1 MFASPALLNRVGTY
15 GSQRGIRLPSLK
27 RVISAGAPVSPRIVE
42 RFVSML
48 PEGAEVHTPYGATE
62 AMPVLSIGSTEIL
75 SETGKLSERGSGNCV
90 GYPLSGIDVR
100 IIGIDDHPIEKWSE
114 NLILPKGEVGEIVV
128 KGDIVTR
135 RYFGRPGAN
144 ALAKIHDGH
153 EVWHR
158 MGDLG
163 WMDEKGRIWFCGRKN
178 HRVITEDGT
187 LFTVPCEAIFN
198 SHPAVY
204 RSALIGVQA
213 GIKQRAVICIEPKN
227 GCTEKN
233 REKLRE
239 ELLDIAKSNELTK
252 RIQTIL
258 FHNAFPV
265 DIRHNSKIFREQLAV
280 WAEKQMK
287 SAHEKNRFPIE

>member
-1 MFASPALLNRVGTY
+1 
-15 GSQRGIRLPSLK
+15 
-27 RVISAGAPVSPRIVE
+27 
-42 RFVSML
+42 
-48 PEGAEVHTPYGATE
+48 
-62 AMPVLSIGSTEIL
+62 
-75 SETGKLSERGSGNCV
+75 
-90 GYPLSGIDVR
+90 
-100 IIGIDDHPIEKWSE
+100 
-114 NLILPKGEVGEIVV
+114 
-128 KGDIVTR
+128 
-135 RYFGRPGAN
+135 
-144 ALAKIHDGH
+144 
-153 EVWHR
+153 

-163 WMDEKGRIWFCGRKN
+163 WMDEKGRSMVLRRKN

-187 LFTVPCEAIFN
+187 LFTVPLRGDFYN